1 MLSGITRRTPAVPTA
16 ARTISTA
23 IDSLLMRVRISPGA
37 IIVYTLIAPGEILT
51 RISSESV
58 AVEIVRSIVGTAGVL
73 LVMPLSTAAAILVG
87 VGEER

>member
-1 MLSGITRRTPAVPTA
+1 M
-16 ARTISTA
+16 
-23 IDSLLMRVRISPGA
+23 
-37 IIVYTLIAPGEILT
+37 IAPGEILT

-87 VGEER
+87 VGEEG